1 MKEYRAFAFG
11 LALVAALAVSGCSK
25 GSGMSPDPSPAP
37 GPADGMVTFTWT
49 PPAGTDCSR
58 TGNPK
63 YWSAHRATFNAKSWL
78 AGYEQA
84 ASGLFMQPVG
94 VDANGAGGYWTVT
107 VKVPTS
113 VQFDGVITAWDLEV
127 VDDCINNGVV
137 TGVGISAQGQGCSGG
152 PVKLADV
159 IGDATSLKYGPPCQ
173 ITP

>member
-49 PPAGTDCSR
+49 PPAGTSCVN
-58 TGNPK
+58 NPAFA
-63 YWSAHRATFNAKSWL
+63 SHRAVLNDDLWPYPYRSQFSVD
-78 AGYEQA
+78 
-84 ASGLFMQPVG
+84 MQPVNVNADG
-94 VDANGAGGYWTVT
+94 SGGYWAAT

-113 VQFDGVITAWDLEV
+113 VQPNGVIQAWQLYV

-159 IGDATSLKYGPPCQ
+159 YGGETTIKYEPPCT
-173 ITP
+173 ITSP